1 MIICLN
7 IIMSVQVPQQ
17 SQYAGPMY
25 IKQLEDIFLQPQPFT
40 DRGFAQRGVEL
51 LPQTQL
57 RQWNSPTKP
66 MVTMPLHRDFL
77 PMKANY
83 GLYLPNKETGY
94 VENKITYPEYTTGF
108 RCTGF

>member
-1 MIICLN
+1 
-7 IIMSVQVPQQ
+7 MSQVQVPQQ
-17 SQYAGPMY
+17 SNYQGPMF
-25 IKQLEDIFLQPQPFT
+25 IKQLEDIFLEPQPFT

-57 RQWNSPTKP
+57 RQWNSPMKP

-83 GLYLPNKETGY
+83 NFYLANKETGY
-94 VENKITYPEYTTGF
+94 VENKIKYPEYVSGF
-108 RCTGF
+108 RCTGL